1 MAPIIER
8 IDSGC
13 ASNPMRVLIRLTA
26 PITYMTIL
34 YERSVLEDKIRDD
47 GRSMKSLEHTM
58 GIMSADS
65 ACSNEASRAFIQ
77 LGGIRQF
84 IYKFQDGEQFLDI
97 SVERC

>member
-1 MAPIIER
+1 MKLEGGLEFT
-8 IDSGC
+8 S
-13 ASNPMRVLIRLTA
+13 ASSDKNQL
-26 PITYMTIL
+26 ITYMTIL

-47 GRSMKSLEHTM
+47 GRSMKSLAHTKK
-58 GIMSADS
+58 IISADS

-77 LGGIRQF
+77 LGGVRQF